1 MQGPGLGLARL
12 AGGLLRVPRG
22 RGGAELPLLLERRHL
37 ARLRLRVRVRVRVRM
52 RVRLRVRVKASARVS
67 SPG

>member
-1 MQGPGLGLARL
+1 MQGPGLGLERL

-37 ARLRLRVRVRVRVRM
+37 ARLRLRVRVRVRVRVRM
-52 RVRLRVRVKASARVS
+52 RVRVRVRVRVV
-67 SPG
+67 P